1 MAEEINRIKQNK
13 LATYVYFH
21 CVKIVCI
28 RSCFGPHFSAFE
40 LNMERY
46 GLSLRIQ
53 FKYGKMQ
60 TRITPNT
67 GTFYAVFL
75 FISKC
80 IFVLR
85 LKYV

>member
-21 CVKIVCI
+21 CVNIVCI
-28 RSCFGPHFSAFE
+28 RSCSGPHFSAFE

-67 GTFYAVFL
+67 GTFYAVFR
-75 FISKC
+75 FITKC